1 MPPPLTT
8 SNHLSFGHRPSAI
21 AGLATSCPNF
31 PRVFQAQ
38 ANHRSTAN
46 HSHCSNASQPWLTL
60 RAELNALMFVRPILV
75 HPIPREQACLPA
87 APASNT
93 RRTPSLQCSRPSCA
107 KKPCFGVSRV
117 CPGACVHLP
126 TLCSEPTASST
137 RVRLRTGPTP
147 PGVPHL
153 LHTLLPTSEHCPS
166 CGVDFVLA
174 TFYPPTIS
182 FLLPF
187 LQLFSFLNT
196 PRQDQNFSRLFTPLT
211 YLQHS

>member
-93 RRTPSLQCSRPSCA
+93 RASERLPYNAPGPRVLRNRVLEFPVFALGHVSISLRSAPNPRRP
-107 KKPCFGVSRV
+107 R
-117 CPGACVHLP
+117 PG
-126 TLCSEPTASST
+126 
-137 RVRLRTGPTP
+137 
-147 PGVPHL
+147 
-153 LHTLLPTSEHCPS
+153 
-166 CGVDFVLA
+166 
-174 TFYPPTIS
+174 
-182 FLLPF
+182 
-187 LQLFSFLNT
+187 
-196 PRQDQNFSRLFTPLT
+196 
-211 YLQHS
+211 